1 MYEMIR
7 WERKERLGHGAVTRL
22 AKRLR
27 VSPTRVSRVLNDHEV
42 IPRIQRA
49 IAQEIGLPVEVV
61 FPPAQPADVSGATST
76 ASAA

>member
-1 MYEMIR
+1 MYAMNR

-22 AKRLR
+22 AKRLH
-27 VSPTRVSRVLNDHEV
+27 VSPTRVSRVLNDWER

-49 IAQEIGLPVEVV
+49 IAKEIGQPVEVV
-61 FPPAQPADVSGATST
+61 FPGNTPVAVDAGA